1 MKISQNSQ
9 KTICVRISFFDK
21 VKLCRSAAS
30 LKTRILVNFPKF
42 VRTTPDDCLWLRQYQ
57 LLTISA
63 KQAPSQMFD
72 WVENRLQSKSL
83 KYWAH
88 FLFPVFKLS
97 RENTQSKNM
106 CEIIFEKG
114 KLFMQKHQSKAFF
127 KKGVICRTPPGD
139 YF

>member
-1 MKISQNSQ
+1 
-9 KTICVRISFFDK
+9 
-21 VKLCRSAAS
+21 
-30 LKTRILVNFPKF
+30 
-42 VRTTPDDCLWLRQYQ
+42 
-57 LLTISA
+57 
-63 KQAPSQMFD
+63 MFG

-114 KLFMQKHQSKAFF
+114 KAVYAEASVQ
-127 KKGVICRTPPGD
+127 GVL
-139 YF
+139 